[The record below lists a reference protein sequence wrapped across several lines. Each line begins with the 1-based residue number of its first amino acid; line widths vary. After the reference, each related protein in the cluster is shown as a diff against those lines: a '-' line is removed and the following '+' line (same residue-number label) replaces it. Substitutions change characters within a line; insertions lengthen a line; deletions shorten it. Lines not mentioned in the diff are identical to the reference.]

1 MNNTVLQIPMT
12 MELRQKSEKVAAE
25 AGFSSLQEAVRIFLK
40 KFSARELMVSFD
52 MPKIKLSEKNEKRY
66 LKMVDDYNKN
76 KSEYRSF
83 NDVDD
88 IMKYLNS

>member
-12 MELRQKSEKVAAE
+12 MELREKSERAAVE

-40 KFSARELMVSFD
+40 KFSHKELVVSFD
-52 MPKIKLSEKNEKRY
+52 MPKIKLSAKNERRY
-66 LKMVDDYNKN
+66 MEMIKDYKKN

-83 NDVDD
+83 DDVDD

>member
-12 MELRQKSEKVAAE
+12 MELREKSEKAAVE

-40 KFSARELMVSFD
+40 KFSHKELVVSFD
-52 MPKIKLSEKNEKRY
+52 MPKIKLSAKNEKRY
-66 LKMVDDYNKN
+66 IEMIKDYKKN